1 MLSDCMLE
9 DKLTYVLPT
18 LQEPPDS
25 LMQCEPDITVTNTP
39 CHYIT
44 RKKMECH
51 IRSYVPDR
59 CMGHRHKFPVMIG
72 A

>member
-1 MLSDCMLE
+1 MASASTP
-9 DKLTYVLPT
+9 LT
-18 LQEPPDS
+18 
-25 LMQCEPDITVTNTP
+25 N
-39 CHYIT
+39 T